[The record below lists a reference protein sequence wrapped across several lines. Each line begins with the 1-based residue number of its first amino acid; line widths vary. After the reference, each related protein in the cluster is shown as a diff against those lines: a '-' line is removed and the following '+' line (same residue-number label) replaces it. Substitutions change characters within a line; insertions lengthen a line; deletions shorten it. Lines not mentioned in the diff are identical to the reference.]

1 MEEDNNLTAIIAGC
15 KAGDAESFRRL
26 IDLYAGRCYGYFYR
40 LTGNR
45 DLSDELLSELFVKLV
60 SGIGSYRGRSF
71 EAWLF
76 RTASNLFHDHLRE
89 KQRIRKVMDVR
100 KGRSKEPVVELAA
113 TQDDRIDR
121 LQGELG
127 KLDPQIRELVMLRY
141 YSNLTFR
148 EIARMRSEPIGTI
161 LAKVHRG
168 LKKLRELMEP

>member
-15 KAGDAESFRRL
+15 KTGDPESFRRL

-40 LTGNR
+40 LTGSR
-45 DLSDELLSELFVKLV
+45 DISDELLSELFVKLV

-100 KGRSKEPVVELAA
+100 KSLSKEPVELVAA
-113 TQDDRIDR
+113 QDHRIDR

-127 KLDPQIRELVMLRY
+127 KLDPQTRELIMLRY

-148 EIARMRSEPIGTI
+148 EIALMRSEPIGTI